1 MAVPL
6 TILDTTF
13 MDESS
18 FERDQ
23 LLVDLTDSL
32 DNLFKS
38 LLWEPRFIMG
48 KFAFINFRLLFLL
61 GPSRVPANSRLE
73 DTIGTSFRSG
83 DVCIHV
89 LEPGLVRTFAFLAE
103 DTLDLANSASDV
115 SSEDPFTDNML
126 DDAFQSLLSLELL
139 FIKSRAGRLD
149 FLDRLLEIAEVYI
162 QSRVRSNRFN
172 PI

>member
-61 GPSRVPANSRLE
+61 GPSRVSANSRLE
-73 DTIGTSFRSG
+73 DTIGTSF
-83 DVCIHV
+83 
-89 LEPGLVRTFAFLAE
+89 
-103 DTLDLANSASDV
+103 
-115 SSEDPFTDNML
+115 
-126 DDAFQSLLSLELL
+126 
-139 FIKSRAGRLD
+139 
-149 FLDRLLEIAEVYI
+149 
-162 QSRVRSNRFN
+162 
-172 PI
+172 